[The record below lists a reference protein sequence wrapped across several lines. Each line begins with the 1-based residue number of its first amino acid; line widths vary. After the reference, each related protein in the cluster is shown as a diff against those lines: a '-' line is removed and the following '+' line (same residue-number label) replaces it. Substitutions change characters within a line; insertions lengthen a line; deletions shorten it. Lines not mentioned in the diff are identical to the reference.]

1 MSRWC
6 HVVGCLYIETFKETK
21 GIKKYVENKIKDA
34 PLITG
39 SEADADIFVNPLS
52 GHNVSVWDRVK
63 ETKYQT
69 CVAITIVGNLRDTEN
84 ATVEMEIKNFIKYIE
99 DLGFDIYYKS
109 ISIYDTLLEKPIIIE
124 DKEEDYYG

>member
-34 PLITG
+34 PAITG
-39 SEADADIFVNPLS
+39 SEAAADIFVNPLS
-52 GHNVSVWDRVK
+52 GHNVSVWDREK
-63 ETKYQT
+63 EAKYQT